1 MADKINKPKLKRK
14 IHYNKIK
21 KVNSIII
28 IRKIHDKLK
37 IIKPKRKIYEINKDI
52 SIIQIN

>member
-14 IHYNKIK
+14 IYYNKIK